1 MAGIFLPGSS
11 KGASGDIEGVTAGD
25 GLSGGGTDGTPSLA
39 LDLNELTAAAVAD
52 GDFIPI
58 IDTNDSNGSRKEA
71 VHDLAT
77 LFAGSGLTATNSVIA
92 VDDSTA
98 SAKGAV
104 IVAGGDGISVSYS
117 SGTATVAADLG
128 TNPGLEISSNK
139 LQIAKGISQHDV
151 AQFGAGVVD
160 DDFLRVDGTT
170 IEGLSA
176 AEVAA
181 AIEGSIDAVGTI
193 ASGTW
198 EATDVAVSH
207 GGTGASTL
215 TANGVL
221 IGNGTSAITS
231 VAMATK
237 GHILIGDG
245 SGNPQMLGVGSN
257 NEVLTADSGETTGV
271 KWAAA
276 GGGGIDNF
284 DLWVFT
290 ANAADSV
297 QAPLSGSWAR
307 YAGDDGTTEYFAVEG
322 SGMSESS
329 GVFTF
334 PSTGKWLVKFWV
346 TYYNPNNTQLDN
358 YAEINISADNGS
370 NYEAV
375 AIGYNASETL
385 SNAHHSSWAETIVD
399 VTAITGGTTTSV
411 RFDVDG
417 AEYGNDIQGDATL
430 NATGAMFIKLATTQ
444 EK

>member
-1 MAGIFLPGSS
+1 
-11 KGASGDIEGVTAGD
+11 
-25 GLSGGGTDGTPSLA
+25 
-39 LDLNELTAAAVAD
+39 
-52 GDFIPI
+52 
-58 IDTNDSNGSRKEA
+58 
-71 VHDLAT
+71 
-77 LFAGSGLTATNSVIA
+77 
-92 VDDSTA
+92 
-98 SAKGAV
+98 
-104 IVAGGDGISVSYS
+104 
-117 SGTATVAADLG
+117 
-128 TNPGLEISSNK
+128 
-139 LQIAKGISQHDV
+139 
-151 AQFGAGVVD
+151 
-160 DDFLRVDGTT
+160 
-170 IEGLSA
+170 
-176 AEVAA
+176 
-181 AIEGSIDAVGTI
+181 
-193 ASGTW
+193 
-198 EATDVAVSH
+198 
-207 GGTGASTL
+207 
-215 TANGVL
+215 
-221 IGNGTSAITS
+221 
-231 VAMATK
+231 
-237 GHILIGDG
+237 
-245 SGNPQMLGVGSN
+245 MLGVGSN
-257 NEVLTADSGETTGV
+257 NQVLTADSGETTGV

-430 NATGAMFIKLATTQ
+430 NATGAMFIKLATT
-444 EK
+444 